1 MEGVKY
7 IVEDKNCLLWGLAIT
22 TVGVENIEKGEE
34 YPTKKHLKDY
44 YFSTKEGRIL
54 QEYQMVYISEGR
66 GFSKHRLS
74 KRCLLKRVQYFCF
87 FLMNGILTIL
97 TL

>member
-54 QEYQMVYISEGR
+54 QEYQMVLKTVDIRSPKTGISVHY
-66 GFSKHRLS
+66 SYS
-74 KRCLLKRVQYFCF
+74 LLMAMQIY
-87 FLMNGILTIL
+87 
-97 TL
+97 

>member
-22 TVGVENIEKGEE
+22 TVGVENIEKGED

-54 QEYQMVYISEGR
+54 QEYQWYTSLKEEV
-66 GFSKHRLS
+66 FSKHRLS
-74 KRCLLKRVQYFCF
+74 KRCRLRQAQCFCF
-87 FLMNGILTIL
+87 FLMNGIPIIL